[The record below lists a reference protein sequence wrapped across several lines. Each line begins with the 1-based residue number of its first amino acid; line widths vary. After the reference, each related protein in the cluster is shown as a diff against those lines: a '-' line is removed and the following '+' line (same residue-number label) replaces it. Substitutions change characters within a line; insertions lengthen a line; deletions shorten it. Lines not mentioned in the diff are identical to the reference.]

1 MSRMRLS
8 VKEAE
13 QAAKTAEK
21 FPWGTSIV
29 VALLSTL
36 VVYIIMSKQVS
47 WAMERADNCQQELST
62 LTTRIMVK
70 NNIIEKQTDTI
81 FVQREIIQDVDSI
94 NKIVTE
100 SSINKLLKMKK

>member
-1 MSRMRLS
+1 MKLP

-13 QAAKTAEK
+13 QAARTAER

-36 VVYIIMSKQVS
+36 IVYLIMAKQVS

-62 LTTRIMVK
+62 LTTSIMVK

-81 FVQREIIQDVDSI
+81 FVQRKIIQDVDSI

>member
-1 MSRMRLS
+1 MNMKLP

-13 QAAKTAEK
+13 QAARTAER

-47 WAMERADNCQQELST
+47 WAMKRADNCEQELYT

-70 NNIIEKQTDTI
+70 NHIIEKQTDTI

-94 NKIVTE
+94 NKIVTG

>member
-1 MSRMRLS
+1 MNMKLP

-36 VVYIIMSKQVS
+36 IVYLIMSKQVS
-47 WAMERADNCQQELST
+47 WAMKRADDCQKELT
-62 LTTRIMVK
+62 GLTTKIMIK

-81 FVQREIIQDVDSI
+81 YVQRELIQEVDSL
-94 NKIVTE
+94 NRVVTE

>member
-1 MSRMRLS
+1 MKLS
-8 VKEAE
+8 MKEAE

-36 VVYIIMSKQVS
+36 IVYLIMSKQVS
-47 WAMERADNCQQELST
+47 WAMKRADDCQKELT
-62 LTTRIMVK
+62 GLTTRIMIK

-81 FVQREIIQDVDSI
+81 YVQREIIQNVDSI

>member
-1 MSRMRLS
+1 MKLP

-13 QAAKTAEK
+13 QAARTAER

-47 WAMERADNCQQELST
+47 WAMERADTCQQELST
-62 LTTRIMVK
+62 LTTSIMVK

-81 FVQREIIQDVDSI
+81 YVQREIIQDVDSI

>member
-1 MSRMRLS
+1 MKLP

-13 QAAKTAEK
+13 QAARTAER

-36 VVYIIMSKQVS
+36 IVYLIMAKQVS
-47 WAMERADNCQQELST
+47 WAMERADNCQRELTT
-62 LTTRIMVK
+62 LTTRIMIK

-81 FVQREIIQDVDSI
+81 YVQREIIQDVDSI

>member
-1 MSRMRLS
+1 MKLP

-13 QAAKTAEK
+13 QAARTAER

-36 VVYIIMSKQVS
+36 VVYIIMSKEVT
-47 WAMERADNCQQELST
+47 WAMERADNCQKELST

>member
-1 MSRMRLS
+1 MKLP

-36 VVYIIMSKQVS
+36 IVYLIMSKQVS
-47 WAMERADNCQQELST
+47 WAMKRADDCQKELT
-62 LTTRIMVK
+62 GLTTKIMIK

-81 FVQREIIQDVDSI
+81 YVQRELIQEVDSL
-94 NKIVTE
+94 NRVVTE

>member
-1 MSRMRLS
+1 MKLP

-36 VVYIIMSKQVS
+36 IVYLIMAKQ
-47 WAMERADNCQQELST
+47 CT
-62 LTTRIMVK
+62 K
-70 NNIIEKQTDTI
+70 
-81 FVQREIIQDVDSI
+81 
-94 NKIVTE
+94 
-100 SSINKLLKMKK
+100 